1 MRTSYIDDEGD
12 EKMVEKIP
20 HYLTELGYKMK
31 EKGYKSFSY
40 IDDEG
45 KEIVYIINPQGNI
58 TEILKNS

>member
-1 MRTSYIDDEGD
+1 
-12 EKMVEKIP
+12 MVEKIP
-20 HYLTELGYKMK
+20 HYLAELEYKMK

-45 KEIVYIINPQGNI
+45 KEIVYIINSQRNI

>member
-1 MRTSYIDDEGD
+1 MSQKGG

-20 HYLTELGYKMK
+20 HCLTELGYK
-31 EKGYKSFSY
+31 SISY

-58 TEILKNS
+58 TEIFKNS